1 MERSLDIEVT
11 RRCNLR
17 CDYCFVGWSRD
28 WTSDLPVEVA
38 RQAIREG
45 AGRFDLLH
53 FTGGEP
59 FAYRAIFELIE
70 LGVAEGYPG
79 ILINSNGTMLSDAHI
94 ARLGGYAGRV
104 ALSISLDGP
113 APLHD
118 RVRGPGR
125 FAQSDEVIGKLV
137 AAGVPVTLM
146 TVVTPRVLEV
156 LPAFLRERMDAHPG
170 LRGITLFP
178 VGVGPSGSQKP
189 GVELA
194 SLTPAMLQHL
204 AACVALAWRA
214 GIPVTVGAYPMI
226 NPLLLAL
233 GYPAEQLYQCTAGRG
248 RVCVHADQGV
258 SSCHPVKEPIYGRW
272 RPGLLDRL
280 TAAPVHRAL
289 AERDFDGCRDCS
301 HREACGHCRAFV
313 TAGGVPLLGNDR
325 VCLEA
330 VPGRREA
337 LLAQGTAHEP
347 PAGPQEER
355 TRSSG
360 LVRAETLVRRR
371 AEPSRVAIVERLFGV
386 LDTGDEAELAQLLAQ
401 EIEDRNPA
409 PLQVP
414 GRAGVAYKLALHRAA
429 HPTARTTLVG
439 LEDTARGV
447 VARWQTAFEGG
458 RTTLAYE
465 GCFTIA
471 DGRITTIEVSCV
483 G

>member
-28 WTSDLPVEVA
+28 WTSDLPLEVA
-38 RQAIREG
+38 RQVIREG
-45 AGRFDLLH
+45 AGRFDVLH
-53 FTGGEP
+53 LTGGEP

-70 LGVAEGYPG
+70 LGLAEGYPS
-79 ILINSNGTMLSDAHI
+79 ILINSNGTMLSEAHI
-94 ARLGGYAGRV
+94 ARLGSYGGRV

-125 FAQSDEVIGKLV
+125 FAQSDQVIAALI

-146 TVVTPRVLEV
+146 TVVTPQVLDV
-156 LPAFLRERMDAHPG
+156 LPAFLRERMGAHPG

-178 VGVGPSGSQKP
+178 VGVGHHGSQKP
-189 GVELA
+189 GAALA

-204 AACVALAWRA
+204 AACVALAWHA
-214 GIPVTVGAYPMI
+214 GFPVTVGAYPMI

-233 GYPAEQLYQCTAGRG
+233 GYPAEHLYQCTAGRG
-248 RVCVHADQGV
+248 RVCIHADEGV

-272 RPGLLDRL
+272 RSGLLEQL
-280 TAAPVHRAL
+280 AAAPIHRAL

-313 TAGGVPLLGNDR
+313 TAGGAPLLGNDQ

-330 VPGRREA
+330 VPGRREEFA
-337 LLAQGTAHEP
+337 TQGDTPGPLAGLHAER
-347 PAGPQEER
+347 PAAP
-355 TRSSG
+355 G
-360 LVRAETLVRRR
+360 LVRADTLVRPRTGR
-371 AEPSRVAIVERLFGV
+371 GNVALVERLCGT
-386 LDTGDEAELAQLLAQ
+386 LDTGDEAELARILADDV
-401 EIEDRNPA
+401 EDRNPMPA
-409 PLQVP
+409 QPP
-414 GRAGVAYKLALHRAA
+414 GRVGVVYKLAFHRAA
-429 HPTARTTLVG
+429 HPTARTTLTG
-439 LEDTARGV
+439 IESTTQGA
-447 VARWQTAFEGG
+447 VARWHTAFESG
-458 RTTLAYE
+458 RFAYE
-465 GCFTIA
+465 GRFTIA
-471 DGRITTIEVSCV
+471 HGRITAMEVSRV